1 MISLSLFFNVLIYY
15 FLVNNTLILGG
26 NIMKKLI
33 EKIIDT
39 YRKPKIFKL
48 AAKLGRDLDG
58 DIITYKGTRYYFHI
72 FQNILKRV

>member
-1 MISLSLFFNVLIYY
+1 
-15 FLVNNTLILGG
+15 
-26 NIMKKLI
+26 MKKLI

-72 FQNILKRV
+72 FQNILKRL